1 MKPITLFWRNM
12 VPNPSKVL
20 VILEELGL
28 PYETSWVEQGD
39 LKREPFTRYNPNG
52 RVPVPLF
59 SQTVQEQQKV
69 DFQLLRSVYNIFTD
83 PGAIIDPNTD
93 MVLFESGA
101 IVAYLIDTYDKE
113 NKLNYP
119 SSPEKYQL
127 LQWSFFQASGQGPYF
142 GQAAWFNL
150 FHPEKLPSA
159 QTRYAKEIKR
169 VISVLDASLVGRD
182 WLVGDKCT
190 YADLA
195 FVMWNTQIDFVMAA
209 GTATDEKWDVAEF
222 PNFKRWQEA
231 MLGRESLKRVLS
243 VLQEKEVKSEG
254 K

>member
-12 VPNPSKVL
+12 VPNPAKVL
-20 VILEELGL
+20 IILEELGL
-28 PYETSWVEQGD
+28 PYETSWVELED
-39 LKREPFTRYNPNG
+39 LKREPFTKYNPNG
-52 RVPVPLF
+52 RVP
-59 SQTVQEQQKV
+59 
-69 DFQLLRSVYNIFTD
+69 
-83 PGAIIDPNTD
+83 AIIDPNTD
-93 MVLFESGA
+93 IVLFESGA

-150 FHPEKLPSA
+150 FHPEKLASA

-169 VISVLDASLVGRD
+169 VTGVLDAALAGRD

-195 FVMWNTQIDFVMAA
+195 FVMWNTQVAFVMAA
-209 GTATDEKWDVAEF
+209 GTATDEKWDVADF

-231 MLGRESLKRVLS
+231 MLARESLKRVLS
-243 VLQEKEVKSEG
+243 VLQEKEVKSAG
-254 K
+254 KGA